1 MASLAFIS
9 YRRTDSQQAALGLF
23 SQLRA
28 RLGSDCVFMD
38 RSGISA
44 GDAWPERLRERVNQS
59 TVVLALI
66 GPGWLTSADSYGRR
80 RLDLPNDW
88 VRNELIAA
96 IDSGKPVIPI
106 LIGSTLTMP
115 PAEAL
120 PHELARLAEFQQYGL
135 RDERW
140 DADLNGLV
148 ELLIEQ
154 HGFREAE
161 VSVRLPEPQIRLQP
175 LTEGELCHTLRE
187 LPGWEP
193 VESLIPGDYPK
204 SRREIRKVYAFKSF
218 PAAVRFMHSAIDPIR
233 ELKHHPRWENQW
245 RTVTVYLSTW
255 DIGFRVSRLDI
266 DLARILDRIYKESTR
281 PA

>member
-1 MASLAFIS
+1 MAPLAFIS

-23 SQLRA
+23 AQLRA

-44 GDAWPERLRERVNQS
+44 GDSWPERLRERINQS
-59 TVVLALI
+59 TVVLAVI
-66 GPGWLTSADSYGRR
+66 GPSWLTAADSFGRR

-88 VRNELIAA
+88 VRNELTAA
-96 IDSGKPVIPI
+96 LDSAKPAIPI
-106 LIGSTLTMP
+106 LIGSVLSMP
-115 PAEAL
+115 PPEAL
-120 PHELARLAEFQQYGL
+120 PFELARLCEFQQYGL

-140 DADLNGLV
+140 DADLNGLIDLLV
-148 ELLIEQ
+148 ERY
-154 HGFREAE
+154 GFKETE

-175 LTEGELCHTLRE
+175 LTEGELCRAVKELR
-187 LPGWEP
+187 GWEQ

-204 SRREIRKVYAFKSF
+204 SRHELRKVFAFKSF
-218 PAAVRFMHSAIDPIR
+218 PAAIRFMQAAVDPIK

-255 DIGFRVSRLDI
+255 DIGFRISQLDI
-266 DLARILDRIYKESTR
+266 DLAGILDRVYRESTG
-281 PA
+281 